1 MSEQELPPWL
11 REQLSRLQQL
21 QQNLQAI
28 MMQKQQVELEI
39 VETDRALEELR
50 KLEGDNPVY
59 KGAGPLLIKAN
70 KDDVLK
76 ELEEK
81 KELSNTRL
89 TVLGK
94 QETRVKDNLKE
105 VENKI
110 NTMIRQMQAGAA
122 SGGIGGPGFGT
133 ARRTECWCVRRRIWN
148 TASGAVTKP
157 TIAFL
162 VSRRSLYEKNFS
174 SLNFCPVK

>member
-39 VETDRALEELR
+39 VETDRALEELK
-50 KLEGDNPVY
+50 KLEGDNNSIY
-59 KGAGPLLIKAN
+59 KGAGPLLIKAR
-70 KDDVLK
+70 KEDVLK

-81 KELSNTRL
+81 KELSNTRV

-110 NTMIRQMQAGAA
+110 NTMIRQMQSGA
-122 SGGIGGPGFGT
+122 SGGQGLGTAAGGQGPGMTGGSGFGT
-133 ARRTECWCVRRRIWN
+133 RPQ
-148 TASGAVTKP
+148 GQ
-157 TIAFL
+157 
-162 VSRRSLYEKNFS
+162 
-174 SLNFCPVK
+174 

>member
-39 VETDRALEELR
+39 VETDRALEELK
-50 KLEGDNPVY
+50 KLEGDNNSVY
-59 KGAGPLLIKAN
+59 KGAGPLLIKAR
-70 KDDVLK
+70 KEDVLK

-81 KELSNTRL
+81 KELSNTRV

-110 NTMIRQMQAGAA
+110 NTMISQMQSGA
-122 SGGIGGPGFGT
+122 SGGKGLGTAAGGQGAGMPGGSGFGT
-133 ARRTECWCVRRRIWN
+133 RPQ
-148 TASGAVTKP
+148 GQ
-157 TIAFL
+157 
-162 VSRRSLYEKNFS
+162 
-174 SLNFCPVK
+174 

>member
-39 VETDRALEELR
+39 VETDRALEELK
-50 KLEGDNPVY
+50 KLEGDNNSVY
-59 KGAGPLLIKAN
+59 KGAGPLLIKAR
-70 KDDVLK
+70 KEDVLK

-81 KELSNTRL
+81 KELSNTRV

-110 NTMIRQMQAGAA
+110 NTMIRQMQSGA
-122 SGGIGGPGFGT
+122 SGGQGLGTAAGGQGAGMPGGSGFGT
-133 ARRTECWCVRRRIWN
+133 RPQ
-148 TASGAVTKP
+148 GQ
-157 TIAFL
+157 
-162 VSRRSLYEKNFS
+162 
-174 SLNFCPVK
+174 

>member
-39 VETDRALEELR
+39 VEIERALEEL
-50 KLEGDNPVY
+50 KKMEGDSNSVY
-59 KGAGPLLIKAN
+59 KGAGPLLIKT
-70 KDDVLK
+70 KKEDVLK

-81 KELSNTRL
+81 KELSNTRV

-94 QETRVKDNLKE
+94 QEARVKDNLKE

-110 NTMIRQMQAGAA
+110 NTMIRQMQSGAA
-122 SGGIGGPGFGT
+122 GGGGVGGPSLGT
-133 ARRTECWCVRRRIWN
+133 P
-148 TASGAVTKP
+148 GGG
-157 TIAFL
+157 
-162 VSRRSLYEKNFS
+162 NFATR
-174 SLNFCPVK
+174 PQGQ

>member
-21 QQNLQAI
+21 QQNLQAV

-50 KLEGDNPVY
+50 KIEGDNAVY
-59 KGAGPLLIKAN
+59 KGAGPLLIKTN

-76 ELEEK
+76 ELEER
-81 KELSNTRL
+81 KELSNTMI

-94 QETRVKDNLKE
+94 QETRIKDNLKE

-110 NTMIRQMQAGAA
+110 NQMIRGMQGAT
-122 SGGIGGPGFGT
+122 GGGGVGFGT
-133 ARRTECWCVRRRIWN
+133 PAGGQGG
-148 TASGAVTKP
+148 GAPGAGGFGTRP
-157 TIAFL
+157 Q
-162 VSRRSLYEKNFS
+162 
-174 SLNFCPVK
+174 